1 MSRSERYISP
11 SPAQLEQYRQS
22 AERAERCDIER
33 ERRLRATLKKM
44 KKADVIEL
52 ALRIAKEEKA
62 SEWMLER
69 EVGLDKS
76 IELLVN
82 DIEIAIKI
90 ATQFDELRMNYNP
103 PINWD
108 AYDAVQRGFLQLIQK
123 ERIEEAKRLALQ
135 LMHRG
140 SYQIE
145 CSDEGLMLEEI
156 ENCLRPVIVAVAKSL
171 AGGKWAHEMLLRD
184 RVGFVCRQDLSK
196 LAGALSPD

>member
-1 MSRSERYISP
+1 MSRSERYIPP
-11 SPAQLEQYRQS
+11 SPAQMERYRQS

-33 ERRLRATLKKM
+33 EKLLRATLKKM
-44 KKADVIEL
+44 KKVDVIEL

-69 EVGLDKS
+69 EVGLDKPG
-76 IELLVN
+76 ELLVN

-103 PINWD
+103 LINWN

-123 ERIEEAKRLALQ
+123 ERIDEAKDLALQ
-135 LMHRG
+135 LMQRG

-156 ENCLRPVIVAVAKSL
+156 ENCLRPVIAAVAKSPG
-171 AGGKWAHEMLLRD
+171 GGKWAHEMLLRD
-184 RVGFVCRQDLSK
+184 GVGFVCRKELIE
-196 LAGALSPD
+196 LAGL